1 LESFVGISLAHAAH
15 CLSVLT
21 LYSLARAI
29 LHNGQSKKF
38 AFITACLHVFSPAG
52 LFLSA
57 PYGESTFALLSFSGY
72 LLFVK
77 SFNFKGQATAHQD
90 MLIAAAGLVL
100 GSATT
105 VRSNG
110 LLNGLLFLEEAIRT
124 IYHLKMAPIVPA
136 LRRLVATGIGG
147 LCIAI
152 GFLVPQFIAFQEFC
166 GNRAPDNQLQRI
178 WCKDTLPSIYG
189 FVQSH
194 YWYVEQ
200 FL

>member
-1 LESFVGISLAHAAH
+1 MESFVGISLAHAAH
-15 CLSVLT
+15 CLSVLA

-57 PYGESTFALLSFSGY
+57 PYGESTFGLLNFSGY
-72 LLFVK
+72 LLFAK
-77 SFNFKGQATAHQD
+77 SFDFQEQITAYQD
-90 MLIAAAGLVL
+90 ILIVASGLVL

-124 IYHLKMAPIVPA
+124 TYSMKNGLAVPVI
-136 LRRLVATGIGG
+136 RRLIATGIGG
-147 LCIAI
+147 VCIAI
-152 GFLVPQFIAFQEFC
+152 GFLVPQLIAFQEFC
-166 GNRAPDNQLQRI
+166 GNQTLDTQPQRI
-178 WCKDTLPSIYG
+178 WCKDTLPSIYS

-194 YWYVEQ
+194 YW
-200 FL
+200 

>member
-1 LESFVGISLAHAAH
+1 VLA
-15 CLSVLT
+15 

-29 LHNGQSKKF
+29 FHEGQSTKF

-72 LLFVK
+72 LIFVK
-77 SFNFKGQATAHQD
+77 SFNFRGQITAHQD
-90 MLIAAAGLVL
+90 ILIVAAGLVF

-105 VRSNG
+105 IRSNG

-124 IYHLKMAPIVPA
+124 IYSMKNGLTVSVI
-136 LRRLVATGIGG
+136 RRLIATGIGG
-147 LCIAI
+147 VCVAI
-152 GFLVPQFIAFQEFC
+152 GFAAPQIIAFREFC
-166 GNRAPDNQLQRI
+166 GNHTPDNQPQRI

-194 YWYVEQ
+194 YW
-200 FL
+200 

>member
-1 LESFVGISLAHAAH
+1 VLA
-15 CLSVLT
+15 

-29 LHNGQSKKF
+29 FYEGQSTKF

-77 SFNFKGQATAHQD
+77 SFDFREQITVHQD
-90 MLIAAAGLVL
+90 LLIVASGLVL
-100 GSATT
+100 GSATS
-105 VRSNG
+105 VRNNG

-124 IYHLKMAPIVPA
+124 MCSMKNGLPVSVI
-136 LRRLVATGIGG
+136 RRLIATGIGG
-147 LCIAI
+147 VCIAI
-152 GFLVPQFIAFQEFC
+152 GFVVPQIIAFQEFC
-166 GNRAPDNQLQRI
+166 GNPTPDNLPQRS
-178 WCKDTLPSIYG
+178 WCKDILPSIYG

-194 YWYVEQ
+194 YW
-200 FL
+200 